1 MDFIDLRRF
10 KTIVRWWWLAVLS
23 VAISV
28 AVSYYF
34 SMQEPRIYKTTA
46 TLMVGQAVQKINP
59 GSQDFYMAEQ
69 LGMAYAQM
77 VTREPV
83 LQATIDSLELELD
96 WRALGWQVS
105 AWQVP
110 QTQLLQVSVT
120 DTSPER
126 AALIADEISYQL
138 VLQTPTSPQNVARQQ
153 RGQFVQD
160 QLDDLEGRIQ
170 SAQDKMIEL
179 ESELNVALSANQI
192 KNLQGEINNLQNLIN
207 GWQTTYT
214 NLLGF
219 LDGGG
224 SPNTLSIIEPAI
236 IPTNPISPNVK
247 MNLVLAALTGF
258 MLAFGAAVALELL
271 DNSIKS
277 PDELAQF
284 SGLNPLGSVGR
295 LPGKADS
302 DRLITTINPFA
313 AVSESYRLVRSNIQF
328 AAADQL
334 PRTLMLTSP
343 GIGEGKSATV
353 ANLGIVMAQADFKTI
368 IVDADL
374 RRPALHK
381 LFKLSNSQGLAS
393 LLSSSSSVEIEDVL
407 QSTGIDNLKI
417 IPSGPLPPNPSE
429 RLSSQRMVK
438 LVEQLQSMADV
449 VIFDT
454 PPILAVT
461 DAAVLANRLD
471 GVILVVQA
479 RRTPR
484 AAIKNAVQRLTQVRA
499 NLLGGILNQTPGKGG
514 GYYDYAQ
521 SQLHRQSSA
530 GQSTDK
536 PLQHKAIS

>member
-23 VAISV
+23 VTISV

-77 VTREPV
+77 VTREPI
-83 LQATIDSLELELD
+83 LQDTIDSLELEMD

-277 PDELAQF
+277 PDELTQF

-295 LPGKADS
+295 LPGKTDS

-393 LLSSSSSVEIEDVL
+393 LLSSSDSIEIEDVL

-438 LVEQLQSMADV
+438 LVEQLQTIADV
-449 VIFDT
+449 IIFDT

-484 AAIKNAVQRLTQVRA
+484 AAIKKAVQRLTQVRA